1 MPNPIDERRIALR
14 EHAACFAR
22 DQLSTD
28 IAASDRASTFHR
40 DGWRR
45 CAEFGLFSMAI
56 PENCGG
62 AGAPLSDLL
71 AVMEGLGYG
80 SEDLGL
86 LFSLNAHLWTVAL
99 PLAIHGTLAQRSR
112 FLPGLMDGSLIGAN
126 ASTEDEAGSDVFSM
140 RTQAVRDGDSYILNG
155 SKTYITNAPIADLC
169 VVYATI
175 DPTLG
180 PLGVTAFLVE
190 TTNPGLELSPPLEK
204 MGLRTA
210 QMGRIT
216 LKDCRVSANAIL
228 GREGRGVKVF
238 ESAME
243 YERGCILAT
252 TLGAMRRR
260 LEACITHARTRRQFG
275 QPIGKNQAISH
286 RIADMKVNLDAA
298 CELVYRVGRL
308 KDAGKDATLE
318 AACAKLFVS
327 ETYTQFSIDAL
338 RIYGAQGYLAET
350 PTERGLR
357 DAIASL
363 LYSGTS
369 DIQRN
374 IIATELGL

>member
-1 MPNPIDERRIALR
+1 LHDDAVR
-14 EHAACFAR
+14 FAR
-22 DQLSTD
+22 EQLSTGIED
-28 IAASDRASTFHR
+28 SDSATVFHR
-40 DGWRR
+40 DGWQK
-45 CAEFGLFSMAI
+45 CAEFGLISMGI
-56 PENCGG
+56 PKDCGG
-62 AGAPLSDLL
+62 MGAPLSDLL

-80 SEDLGL
+80 GTDQGL

-112 FLPGLMDGSLIGAN
+112 FLPGLMNGSLIGAN

-155 SKTYITNAPIADLC
+155 SKTYTTNAPVADLC

-190 TTNPGLELSPPLEK
+190 ATNPGMYLGLPMKK
-204 MGLRTA
+204 MGLCSA
-210 QMGRIT
+210 QMGQIT
-216 LKDCRVSANAIL
+216 FEDCRIPAEAIL
-228 GREGRGVKVF
+228 GREGRGVKIF
-238 ESAME
+238 ASAME
-243 YERGCILAT
+243 YERGCILAPA
-252 TLGAMRRR
+252 LGAMHRHI
-260 LEACITHARTRRQFG
+260 EACIAHARTRCQFG
-275 QPIGKNQAISH
+275 RPIGKNQAISH
-286 RIADMKVNLDAA
+286 RIADMKINLDAA

-308 KDAGKDATLE
+308 KDAGKNATME

-327 ETYTQFSIDAL
+327 EMYMKFSMDVL
-338 RIYGAQGYLAET
+338 RIYGAQGYLAES
-350 PTERGLR
+350 PAGLGLR
-357 DAIASL
+357 DSIASVI
-363 LYSGTS
+363 YSGTS

>member
-1 MPNPIDERRIALR
+1 MPNPPDERRVALR

-22 DQLSTD
+22 DQLSID
-28 IAASDRASTFHR
+28 IATAERASTFHR

-45 CAEFGLFSMAI
+45 CAEFGLFSMAL
-56 PENCGG
+56 PEEYGG

-71 AVMEGLGYG
+71 AVMDGLGYG

-99 PLAIHGTLAQRSR
+99 PLAIHGTPAQRSR

-140 RTQAVRDGDSYILNG
+140 RTQAVRDGDSYVLNG

-169 VVYATI
+169 VLYATI

-216 LKDCRVSANAIL
+216 LKDCRVSADAVL

-286 RIADMKVNLDAA
+286 RLADMKVNLDAA
-298 CELVYRVGRL
+298 SELVYRVGRL

-327 ETYTQFSIDAL
+327 ETYTKFSLDAL
-338 RIYGAQGYLAET
+338 RIYGAQGYLAQT

>member
-1 MPNPIDERRIALR
+1 MPNPLDERRIALR

-28 IAASDRASTFHR
+28 IATSDRASTFHR
-40 DGWRR
+40 DGWHR

-62 AGAPLSDLL
+62 AGAPLSELL

-99 PLAIHGTLAQRSR
+99 PLALHGTPPQRLR

-140 RTQAVRDGDSYILNG
+140 RTQAVRDGDSYVLNG

-190 TTNPGLELSPPLEK
+190 TTNPGLDLSPPLEK

-216 LKDCRVSANAIL
+216 LNDCRVSADAIL

-243 YERGCILAT
+243 YERGCILAI
-252 TLGAMRRR
+252 TLGAMRRH
-260 LEACITHARTRRQFG
+260 LEACVTHARTRRQFG
-275 QPIGKNQAISH
+275 QPIGKNQAVSH
-286 RIADMKVNLDAA
+286 RLADMKVNLDAA

-338 RIYGAQGYLAET
+338 RIYGAQGYLAQS

-357 DAIASL
+357 DAIASII
-363 LYSGTS
+363 YSGTS

>member
-1 MPNPIDERRIALR
+1 LHDD
-14 EHAACFAR
+14 AARFAHE
-22 DQLSTD
+22 QLSSGVETTD
-28 IAASDRASTFHR
+28 SVSVFHR
-40 DGWRR
+40 NGWQK
-45 CAEFGLFSMAI
+45 CAEFGLISMGI
-56 PENCGG
+56 PKDCGG
-62 AGAPLSDLL
+62 MGAPLSDLL

-80 SEDLGL
+80 GTDQGL

-112 FLPGLMDGSLIGAN
+112 FLPGLMNGSLIGAN

-175 DPTLG
+175 DSTLG

-190 TTNPGLELSPPLEK
+190 ATNPGMYLSLPMKK
-204 MGLRTA
+204 MGLCSA
-210 QMGRIT
+210 QMGQIT
-216 LKDCRVSANAIL
+216 FKDCRIPAEAIL
-228 GREGRGVKVF
+228 GREGRGVKIF
-238 ESAME
+238 ASAME
-243 YERGCILAT
+243 YKRGCILVPA
-252 TLGAMRRR
+252 LGAMRRHI
-260 LEACITHARTRRQFG
+260 EACITHARTRYQFG

-308 KDAGKDATLE
+308 KDAGKNVTME

-327 ETYTQFSIDAL
+327 EMHMKFSLDTL
-338 RIYGAQGYLAET
+338 RIYGAQGYLADS
-350 PTERGLR
+350 PAERGPR
-357 DAIASL
+357 NSIASVI
-363 LYSGTS
+363 YSGTS